1 MPNQYL
7 RKNWVWIS
15 IVGIGVVV
23 AGLYLIPTRSNV
35 ILAGDF
41 ACPSQAKFEPIAPID
56 DLVAEFALSLD
67 EPIAALSTEWGIS
80 VGEPGPPAAVKW
92 PHYVL
97 LGLVDVPTK
106 YREFI
111 ESLIGELAC
120 IIGLPITIYEAKNR
134 ARPNLRLYIVAP
146 EQVSGRHGTPGDLD
160 FRLLESSDCYTE
172 FKFDAKLRIKK
183 GDVYIRGDLSSQR
196 MHTCISASL
205 GHVLG
210 LRLPV
215 AKYIERTVFNFA
227 SPIVEKL
234 TVNDKILIRTL
245 YDRRIK
251 PGMKRDDAVEIARE
265 IIPEL
270 VRAVR
275 ERGVEAL
282 YQR

>member
-7 RKNWVWIS
+7 RKNWMWIS
-15 IVGIGVVV
+15 IAGIGVVV
-23 AGLYLIPTRSNV
+23 AGLYFISPRSNI
-35 ILAGDF
+35 ILTDDL
-41 ACPSQAKFEPIAPID
+41 ACPSRANFEPIAPID
-56 DLVAEFALSLD
+56 DLVAAFALSLD
-67 EPIAALSTEWGIS
+67 EPIPAVATAFGLPLD
-80 VGEPGPPAAVKW
+80 EPGPPAAVKW

-106 YREFI
+106 FREFI
-111 ESLIGELAC
+111 ESLTGELTC
-120 IIGLPITIYEAKNR
+120 IIGLPITVYEAKNR

-146 EQVSGRHGTPGDLD
+146 EQVSGRHETLGDLV
-160 FRLLESSDCYTE
+160 FRRLESSDCYAE
-172 FKFDAKLRIKK
+172 FEFDVKLRIMN
-183 GDVYIRGDLSSQR
+183 GHVYIRDDLSSQR
-196 MHTCISASL
+196 MHNCISATL
-205 GHVLG
+205 GHALG
-210 LRLPV
+210 LRLRG
-215 AKYIERTVFNFA
+215 AKNIERTVFNFE

-245 YDRRIK
+245 YDERIK
-251 PGMKRDDAVEIARE
+251 PGMKREDAMEIARG